1 MNSVGIGSRAVVKRS
16 ALSLGRAIGVSAL
29 ACAAMFGGSN
39 VEASEGSF
47 IRAVAASP
55 PPSGAR
61 QLCRQ
66 YAWACSSTSSISLT
80 TQQEM
85 RIINRVN
92 RQVNA
97 TTREVTDQSQY
108 RTVERWALP
117 TSRGG
122 DCEDFALL
130 KKRDLIRAGIDPS
143 KLLIAT
149 VLDTQ
154 RQAHAVLVYRSAG
167 GDLVLDNLTNS
178 IKPWSATRY
187 LFLRMQ
193 DPRKPSNWVGIYG
206 RS

>member
-1 MNSVGIGSRAVVKRS
+1 MATMGTEFRAVNARIWTGFGRT
-16 ALSLGRAIGVSAL
+16 LGILAL
-29 ACAAMFGGSN
+29 ALGSS
-39 VEASEGSF
+39 VMAPDAQAREGNF
-47 IRAVAASP
+47 IRTVASSP

-66 YAWACSSTSSISLT
+66 YSWACSSKASNSMSS
-80 TQQEM
+80 QQEM
-85 RIINRVN
+85 QIIKKVN

-97 TTREVTDQSQY
+97 TTRSVTDQAQY
-108 RTVERWALP
+108 RTRERWALP

-130 KKRDLIRAGIDPS
+130 KKRDLIRAGVDPS

-154 RQAHAVLVYRSAG
+154 RNSHAVLVYRSAS
-167 GDLVLDNLTNS
+167 GDLVLDNLTNR

-193 DPRKPSNWVGIYG
+193 DPRRPSKWVGVFG

>member
-1 MNSVGIGSRAVVKRS
+1 MKLLSSNFRAGAMRLTSDAVRTLVVPAVV
-16 ALSLGRAIGVSAL
+16 LGASFLGSPAEAI
-29 ACAAMFGGSN
+29 
-39 VEASEGSF
+39 EGRF
-47 IRAVAASP
+47 IQSVAVSP

-66 YAWACSSTSSISLT
+66 YTWACSTKTSVSMSS
-80 TQQEM
+80 QQEM
-85 RIINRVN
+85 QIIQRIN

-97 TTREVTDQSQY
+97 TTRSVTDQSQY
-108 RTVERWALP
+108 RMAERWALP

-130 KKRDLIRAGIDPS
+130 KKRDLIRAGVDPS

-149 VLDTQ
+149 VLDT
-154 RQAHAVLVYRSAG
+154 RRNSHAVLVYRSAA
-167 GDLVLDNLTNS
+167 GDLVLDNLTNK

-193 DPRKPSNWVGIYG
+193 NPRKPSGWVGVYG

>member
-1 MNSVGIGSRAVVKRS
+1 MKPTSTEIRAGFGRLASTMGRMVV
-16 ALSLGRAIGVSAL
+16 VSAL
-29 ACAAMFGGSN
+29 ALGSLSVVSAAN
-39 VEASEGSF
+39 ASEGRYIKS
-47 IRAVAASP
+47 VAASP

-66 YAWACSSTSSISLT
+66 YSWACSTKASVAMSN
-80 TQQEM
+80 QQEM
-85 RIINRVN
+85 RIIQRVN

-97 TTREVTDQSQY
+97 TTRSVTDRSQY
-108 RTVERWALP
+108 RTAERWALP

-130 KKRDLIRAGIDPS
+130 KKRDLIRAGVDPS

-149 VLDTQ
+149 VLDTK
-154 RQAHAVLVYRSAG
+154 RNSHAVLVYRSAA
-167 GDLVLDNLTNS
+167 GDLVLDNLTNQ

-193 DPRKPSNWVGIYG
+193 NPSKPSSWVGVYR

>member
-1 MNSVGIGSRAVVKRS
+1 MNSFVGQAFTATGKV
-16 ALSLGRAIGVSAL
+16 LGVCAIL
-29 ACAAMFGGSN
+29 ATASIVGKS
-39 VEASEGSF
+39 VEASEGDF
-47 IRAVAASP
+47 ITSVASTP
-55 PPSGAR
+55 PPAGAR

-66 YAWACSSTSSISLT
+66 YSWACSSTASVAMTS
-80 TQQEM
+80 QQELQ
-85 RIINRVN
+85 IVKRVN
-92 RQVNA
+92 RKINR

-117 TSRGG
+117 TRRGG

-149 VLDTQ
+149 VLDT
-154 RQAHAVLVYRSAG
+154 RRNAHAVLVYRSAA
-167 GDLVLDNLTNS
+167 GDLVLDNLTNT
-178 IKPWSATRY
+178 IKPWSDTRY

-193 DPRKPSNWVGIYG
+193 DPRQPENWVGVYR

>member
-1 MNSVGIGSRAVVKRS
+1 MTIVGTSIDAIFNGAAKLGGQLSMAALVAGSLLIGT
-16 ALSLGRAIGVSAL
+16 
-29 ACAAMFGGSN
+29 
-39 VEASEGSF
+39 EASAKDGAF
-47 IRAVAASP
+47 IQTIAASP

-66 YAWACSSTSSISLT
+66 YSWACAQKGAASLSNT
-80 TQQEM
+80 QEM
-85 RIINRVN
+85 QLVKQIN

-97 TTREVTDQSQY
+97 STRAVTDQSQY
-108 RTVERWALP
+108 KTRELWALP
-117 TSRGG
+117 TSMGG

-130 KKRDLIRAGIDPS
+130 KKRDLIRAGIDPR

-149 VLDTQ
+149 VLDT
-154 RQAHAVLVYRSAG
+154 RRNSHAVLVYRSSQ

-193 DPRKPSNWVGIYG
+193 DPKQPRKWVGIYG

>member
-1 MNSVGIGSRAVVKRS
+1 MKLLSIELGAISARLTSTMGRLVVFSVLSVGPMIGGS
-16 ALSLGRAIGVSAL
+16 AL
-29 ACAAMFGGSN
+29 
-39 VEASEGSF
+39 EASEGRF
-47 IRAVAASP
+47 IKVVAVSP

-66 YAWACSSTSSISLT
+66 YDWACSTKVSVSLSNKK
-80 TQQEM
+80 EM
-85 RIINRVN
+85 QIIQRVN
-92 RQVNA
+92 RQVNT
-97 TTREVTDQSQY
+97 TTRAVTDQSQY
-108 RTVERWALP
+108 RTAERWALP

-149 VLDTQ
+149 VLDA
-154 RQAHAVLVYRSAG
+154 RRNSHAVLVYRSAA
-167 GDLVLDNLTNS
+167 GDLVLDNLTNQ
-178 IKPWSATRY
+178 IKPWSDTHY

-193 DPRKPSNWVGIYG
+193 NPRKPSSWVGVYA

>member
-1 MNSVGIGSRAVVKRS
+1 
-16 ALSLGRAIGVSAL
+16 
-29 ACAAMFGGSN
+29 MFGGSN
-39 VEASEGSF
+39 VQASEGSF

-66 YAWACSSTSSISLT
+66 YSWACSSKASLSLS

-85 RIINRVN
+85 QIVHRVN

-149 VLDTQ
+149 VLDT
-154 RQAHAVLVYRSAG
+154 RRRAHAVLVYRSAG
-167 GDLVLDNLTNS
+167 GDLILDNLTNR
-178 IKPWSATRY
+178 IKHWSSTRY

-193 DPRKPSNWVGIYG
+193 DPRQPSNWVGVY
-206 RS
+206 RKS

>member
-1 MNSVGIGSRAVVKRS
+1 MKLLSNELRDVSARLISSIGRLVA
-16 ALSLGRAIGVSAL
+16 VSAL
-29 ACAAMFGGSN
+29 ALGTLGVGTDAQATEGRFIQIAA
-39 VEASEGSF
+39 V
-47 IRAVAASP
+47 SP

-66 YAWACSSTSSISLT
+66 YRWACSTKATVSMSS
-80 TQQEM
+80 QKEM
-85 RIINRVN
+85 QIIQHVN

-97 TTREVTDQSQY
+97 TTRAVTDRSQY
-108 RTVERWALP
+108 RTAERWALP

-130 KKRDLIRAGIDPS
+130 KKRDLIRAGVDPS

-149 VLDTQ
+149 VLDAK
-154 RQAHAVLVYRSAG
+154 RNSHAVLVYRSAA
-167 GDLVLDNLTNS
+167 GDLVLDNLTNQ
-178 IKPWSATRY
+178 IKPWAATQY

-193 DPRKPSNWVGIYG
+193 NPRKPSGWVGVYG

>member
-1 MNSVGIGSRAVVKRS
+1 MDSVGIENRAIVKRS
-16 ALSLGRAIGVSAL
+16 ALSLGRAIGISAL

-39 VEASEGSF
+39 VQASEGSF

-66 YAWACSSTSSISLT
+66 YSWACSSKASLSLS

-85 RIINRVN
+85 QIVHRVN

-149 VLDTQ
+149 VLDT
-154 RQAHAVLVYRSAG
+154 RRRAHAVLVYRSAG
-167 GDLVLDNLTNS
+167 GDLILDNLTNR
-178 IKPWSATRY
+178 IKHWSSTRY

-193 DPRKPSNWVGIYG
+193 DPRQPSNWVGVY
-206 RS
+206 RKS

>member
-1 MNSVGIGSRAVVKRS
+1 MRPLSTEFRAVFARLTL
-16 ALSLGRAIGVSAL
+16 ATGQLFIVSAL
-29 ACAAMFGGSN
+29 AFSVLNVGTAAD
-39 VEASEGSF
+39 ASEGSF
-47 IRAVAASP
+47 IQIVSASP

-66 YAWACSSTSSISLT
+66 YNWACSSKASASMSSR
-80 TQQEM
+80 QEM
-85 RIINRVN
+85 QIIQRVN

-97 TTREVTDQSQY
+97 TTRSVTDQSQY
-108 RTVERWALP
+108 RTAERWALP

-130 KKRDLIRAGIDPS
+130 KKRDLIRAGVDPS

-149 VLDTQ
+149 VLDA
-154 RQAHAVLVYRSAG
+154 RRNAHAVLVYRSAA
-167 GDLVLDNLTNS
+167 GDLVLDNLTNQ
-178 IKPWSATRY
+178 IKPWSATEY

-193 DPRKPSNWVGIYG
+193 NPRKPSGWVGVFG